1 MTEILKRFNDED
13 KWFIDGLTNQM
24 CGYYS
29 DENFDCEPENIP
41 FQTLIKIMEL
51 YVQICEDNIFFRL
64 DVENRWEYVKDK
76 DGIFQDLYDDIFE
89 EYNDFFI
96 ELSQEYP
103 LPS

>member
-1 MTEILKRFNDED
+1 MTEILKRFNDYD

-29 DENFDCEPENIP
+29 EENFDCQPKDIP
-41 FQTLIKIMEL
+41 FQTLIKIMDF
-51 YVQICEDNIFFRL
+51 YVRTCEDNIFFRL
-64 DVENRWEYVKDK
+64 VIETRWNDCEDK

-89 EYNDFFI
+89 EYDDFFF
-96 ELSQEYP
+96 ELSQEYC